1 VVVDPVMVAKG
12 GGVLLDPKAVEAVKH
27 LLLPR
32 ATLVTPNLD
41 EAEALLGREVRN
53 RAAMEDAAAA
63 LVAQGA
69 KAALVKGGHLEG
81 EPGDLL
87 FDGRQS
93 LFFSAPRIDTPHTH
107 GTGCTLASA
116 IAALLAQGWELAP
129 AVERARLLVRRSI
142 AGGLVLG
149 HGHGPV
155 NALADLGPRLELGPC
170 LAEMDAAIERMEG
183 VPGLGEMIP
192 EVRGQLGYALPGA
205 ASAQEVLAVA
215 GRITNIG
222 PRLKAAGPV
231 RPGASSH
238 VAKIVLAAMAVDPNL
253 RAAMACRFD
262 EALVE
267 RARAL
272 GWSVGEFSRSEEPPE
287 VKQREGSSLE
297 WGTTEVIR
305 RLGKVPE
312 VIFDRGESGKEPVL
326 RLLARNPGAIVDRL
340 LLLAGQGA

>member
-1 VVVDPVMVAKG
+1 M
-12 GGVLLDPKAVEAVKH
+12 
-27 LLLPR
+27 
-32 ATLVTPNLD
+32 
-41 EAEALLGREVRN
+41 
-53 RAAMEDAAAA
+53 
-63 LVAQGA
+63 
-69 KAALVKGGHLEG
+69 
-81 EPGDLL
+81 
-87 FDGRQS
+87 
-93 LFFSAPRIDTPHTH
+93 
-107 GTGCTLASA
+107 
-116 IAALLAQGWELAP
+116 
-129 AVERARLLVRRSI
+129 
-142 AGGLVLG
+142 G

-183 VPGLGEMIP
+183 VSGLGEMIP

-205 ASAQEVLAVA
+205 VSAQDVLAVA

-238 VAKIVLAAMAVDPNL
+238 VAKIVLAAMAADPNM

-267 RARAL
+267 RARSL
-272 GWSVGEFSRSEEPPE
+272 GWSVGEFSRAEEPPE